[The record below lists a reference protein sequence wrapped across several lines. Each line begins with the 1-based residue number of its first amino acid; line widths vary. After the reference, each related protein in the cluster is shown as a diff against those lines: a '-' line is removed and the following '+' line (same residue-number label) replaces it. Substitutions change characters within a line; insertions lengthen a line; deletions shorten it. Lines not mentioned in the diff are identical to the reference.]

1 MKILPKIRQPLK
13 RDAEEQSRETTS
25 VAQLESKYI
34 FQANCVPSRMLYTNP
49 SSPGGAGAGELLTD
63 EPASP
68 QYSISVLNLL
78 MFTYISVILC
88 SHHFI
93 RLLGGKALKHVITI
107 QQHVSLTLQNSGKKR
122 RAYAIIA

>member
-13 RDAEEQSRETTS
+13 RDAEKKSRETTS
-25 VAQLESKYI
+25 IAQLESKYI
-34 FQANCVPSRMLYTNP
+34 FQANCVPSRMLYMNP
-49 SSPGGAGAGELLTD
+49 SSPGRAGAGELFTD

-68 QYSISVLNLL
+68 QYCISVLNLL